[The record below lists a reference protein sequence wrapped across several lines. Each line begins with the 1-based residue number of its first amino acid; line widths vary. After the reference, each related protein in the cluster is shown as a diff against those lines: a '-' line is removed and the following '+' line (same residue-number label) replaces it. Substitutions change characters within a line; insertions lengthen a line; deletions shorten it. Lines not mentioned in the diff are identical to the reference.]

1 MSQLPAA
8 PVTVALHAEVVPD
21 DPTAMRWV
29 LPDGLPASG
38 RLLGAPGVLGE
49 LLAGRPIVQAVAE
62 PAALW
67 TWLAEPSWPEHGPVV
82 RDAIIAAA
90 ARPEQWQVAPAAD
103 EVLRLVARDVIDHQL
118 GAFIVSH
125 GGQIALVRA
134 EAGVVEV
141 EMAGACAHCP
151 AAGLTLQGGIG
162 AAISARLGQP
172 VEVRPAGGVPAGAAK
187 WRRLLRRA

>member
-1 MSQLPAA
+1 MSELAA
-8 PVTVALHAEVVPD
+8 PPVGVALHAEVVPD

-49 LLAGRPIVQAVAE
+49 LLAGLIVRAVAE

-90 ARPEQWQVAPAAD
+90 ARPDQWQVAPAAD
-103 EVLRLVARDVIDHQL
+103 EVLQLVAKDVIDHQL
-118 GAFIVSH
+118 GTFIASH
-125 GGQIALVRA
+125 GGRIALVRV
-134 EAGVVEV
+134 ETGVVEV

-151 AAGLTLQGGIG
+151 AAGLTLQGRIG
-162 AAISARLGQP
+162 AAITARLGQP